1 MTRFCVNG
9 LLSLVNI
16 VELNIMV
23 RPLILVTMGT
33 NDYPF
38 DRLYKAIC
46 NDPLY
51 SDERCEWFVQ
61 YGSCENV
68 KPPKSGVAEPLISR
82 ADMENLVR
90 RSALVIS
97 HCGIGSLN
105 LMLKFRKRTIFMP
118 RVAAHNEFSD
128 DHQLQIAGEINNRRI
143 SVVFPEDEFPPI
155 DYDQLLTDNVLSE
168 PVDITNYE
176 LAKII
181 KQKLTA

>member
-1 MTRFCVNG
+1 
-9 LLSLVNI
+9 
-16 VELNIMV
+16 MV

-38 DRLYKAIC
+38 DRLYSSIQK
-46 NDPLY
+46 DPLY
-51 SDERCEWFVQ
+51 YDDRCEWFIQ
-61 YGSCENV
+61 YGNIENV
-68 KPPKSGVAEPLISR
+68 RQPKFGIAESLVSR
-82 ADMENLVR
+82 VEMEEMVR

-105 LMLKFRKRTIFMP
+105 LMLKYRKRTIFMP
-118 RVAAHNEFSD
+118 RVAVHNEFSD
-128 DHQLQIAGEINNRRI
+128 DHQLQIAGEIENRRI
-143 SVVFPEDEFPPI
+143 SVVFPGDEFPTL
-155 DYDQLLTDNVLSE
+155 DYDQLVLDNVISE

>member
-1 MTRFCVNG
+1 MA
-9 LLSLVNI
+9 
-16 VELNIMV
+16 

-38 DRLYKAIC
+38 DRLNSAIQ

-51 SDERCEWFVQ
+51 NDNRCEWFVQ
-61 YGSCENV
+61 YGSCSNV
-68 KPPKSGVAEPLISR
+68 VQPKNGVVEPLVSR
-82 ADMENLVR
+82 ADMEDLVR

-97 HCGIGSLN
+97 HCGIGSPN
-105 LMLKFRKRTIFMP
+105 LMLKYRIRTVFMP

-128 DHQLQIAGEINNRRI
+128 DHQLQIAGEINSSRI
-143 SVVFPEDEFPPI
+143 SVVFPDDEFPSI
-155 DYDQLLTDNVLSE
+155 DYDQLVSDNVVSE